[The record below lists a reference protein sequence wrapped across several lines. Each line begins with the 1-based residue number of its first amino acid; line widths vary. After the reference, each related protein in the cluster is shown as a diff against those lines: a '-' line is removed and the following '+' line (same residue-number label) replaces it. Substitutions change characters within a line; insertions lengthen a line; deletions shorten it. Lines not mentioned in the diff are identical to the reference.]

1 MIVTKTPL
9 RISFF
14 GGGSDIPQYYNN
26 NEGMVI
32 SASIDKYIN
41 IAVSNCINPHIRIV
55 YSEVEEQYKV
65 EDIKHDR
72 VRELLKY
79 YNIHSNI
86 EICSFSGISTKGTG
100 LGSSSTF
107 TVGLANAFSLYSN
120 NRELNKKE
128 LAELACYIEID
139 KCNEPIGKQDQY
151 AASCGGFNI
160 MKFKG
165 DEVECRSFSAYG
177 GSVMAPVY
185 LNEKLQCFATKISR
199 KTSDILN
206 NQVDSLKKGSII
218 DTTSEMVSI
227 AKVAFDKLMKLNI
240 DDFGSLLNDTWNLK
254 KKLASNISN
263 PCIDEI
269 YELGMK
275 NGALGGKLLGA
286 GGGGYM
292 LFYTPEK
299 YQSKVAE
306 AMEKAVYP
314 EFKFN
319 FEYDGTK
326 AIKI

>member
-1 MIVTKTPL
+1 M
-9 RISFF
+9 
-14 GGGSDIPQYYNN
+14 
-26 NEGMVI
+26 
-32 SASIDKYIN
+32 
-41 IAVSNCINPHIRIV
+41 
-55 YSEVEEQYKV
+55 
-65 EDIKHDR
+65 
-72 VRELLKY
+72 
-79 YNIHSNI
+79 
-86 EICSFSGISTKGTG
+86 
-100 LGSSSTF
+100 
-107 TVGLANAFSLYSN
+107 
-120 NRELNKKE
+120 
-128 LAELACYIEID
+128 
-139 KCNEPIGKQDQY
+139 
-151 AASCGGFNI
+151 
-160 MKFKG
+160 
-165 DEVECRSFSAYG
+165 
-177 GSVMAPVY
+177 
-185 LNEKLQCFATKISR
+185 ATKISR

-306 AMEKAVYP
+306 AMEKAGYP